1 MARLF
6 QKRCDLKSILR
17 FISILWLVGLAGC
30 LPGPVQLNSLRG
42 IQWGEST
49 AGLQA
54 GLWMVEVV
62 DERRVRVV
70 VIVRNVGAAAVQGPD
85 LCGVKDVAQG
95 LRVFDAYEEEI
106 PRCRPGGKWAMA
118 VPLRTWGPGETWE
131 RRGVIDPSAWE
142 DRERGMHPE
151 FMQFVTPDTSP
162 ESPPLASPRVR
173 FALVRIAM

>member
-1 MARLF
+1 MARPHR
-6 QKRCDLKSILR
+6 KRCDLKSILQ

-30 LPGPVQLNSLRG
+30 LPGPVMLNSPRG
-42 IQWGEST
+42 IQWGEPRE
-49 AGLQA
+49 GLQA

-62 DERRVRVV
+62 DERQVRIV

-85 LCGVKDVAQG
+85 LSGVNDVAQHV
-95 LRVFDAYEEEI
+95 RAFDVYENEI
-106 PRCRPGGKWAMA
+106 PRVPLVRKGAKP

-131 RRGVIDPSAWE
+131 RCGVIDPSAWE

-151 FMQFVTPDTSP
+151 FMQFVTPGTRP

-173 FALVRIAM
+173 FALVRLAM